1 MRRVILLAGLVVL
14 VLGLAGGGLYWWRV
28 ARFIESTDDA
38 FVQGD
43 ISVVSSK
50 VEGYVARLPVVDN
63 QVVRQGDV
71 LAVIDDRD
79 FRARVAEAEGAVAG
93 AEAAIAN
100 IDSQL
105 ALQDSEIKRVE
116 AALSSGEVEL
126 HHAQQDYGRAQ
137 SLVKSNWVSRE
148 RFDSTE
154 ADLHK
159 AEAALQERQAALVT
173 ERSRTAV
180 LTTQRRQAEATLTRE
195 EAMLRLARNNLDD
208 TQIRA
213 PIDGVV
219 GNKGVQVGQYVKAGT
234 QLLSIVPLAH
244 VYVVANFK
252 ETQLADMRPG
262 QHVDIKVDAFPGRTL
277 AGRVESFAPAS
288 GSQFSLLPAENATG
302 NFTKIVQRVPVRIAL
317 PAGGPLAGLLR
328 PGLSVTVTVETREAG
343 DGVVGTAQAH
353 SPPPPDPA
361 ATR

>member
-1 MRRVILLAGLVVL
+1 MRRFVLFAGLVVL

-43 ISVVSSK
+43 ISVVSPK

-63 QVVRQGDV
+63 QVVRQGD
-71 LAVIDDRD
+71 
-79 FRARVAEAEGAVAG
+79 VAG

-116 AALSSGEVEL
+116 AGLASGQVEL
-126 HHAQQDYGRAQ
+126 HHAQQDYDRAQ

>member
-1 MRRVILLAGLVVL
+1 MRRVVLLAGLVVL

-43 ISVVSSK
+43 ISVVSPK

-79 FRARVAEAEGAVAG
+79 FRAHVAEAEGAVAG

-105 ALQDSEIKRVE
+105 ALQESEIKRVE
-116 AALSSGEVEL
+116 ASLASGAVEL
-126 HHAQQDYGRAQ
+126 HHAQQDYDRAQ

-159 AEAALQERQAALVT
+159 AEAVLQERQAALVT

-180 LTTQRRQAEATLTRE
+180 LTTQRRQAEATLMRE

-208 TQIRA
+208 TEIRA

-252 ETQLADMRPG
+252 ETQLAGMRPG

-277 AGRVESFAPAS
+277 SGRIESFAPAS

-317 PAGGPLAGLLR
+317 PEGGPLAGLLR
-328 PGLSVTVTVETREAG
+328 PGLSVVVSVDTRTGPASG
-343 DGVVGTAQAH
+343 AASGLA
-353 SPPPPDPA
+353 A
-361 ATR
+361 ATAP

>member
-1 MRRVILLAGLVVL
+1 MRRLVLLAGLVVL

-28 ARFIESTDDA
+28 LRFIESTDDA

-43 ISVVSSK
+43 ISVVSPK
-50 VEGYVARLPVVDN
+50 VEGYVARLQVADN
-63 QVVRQGDV
+63 QIVRQGDV
-71 LAVIDDRD
+71 LVVIDDRD

-105 ALQDSEIKRVE
+105 ALQVSEIKRVE

-126 HHAQQDYGRAQ
+126 RHAQQDYGRTQ

-148 RFDSTE
+148 RFDSME

-159 AEAALQERQAALVT
+159 AEAALQERQAALVS
-173 ERSRTAV
+173 ERARTAV
-180 LTTQRRQAEATLTRE
+180 LTTQRRQAEATLMRE

-208 TQIRA
+208 TEIRA

-252 ETQLADMRPG
+252 ETQLAGMRPG
-262 QHVDIKVDAFPGRTL
+262 QHVDIEVDAFSGQTL
-277 AGRVESFAPAS
+277 AGRIESFAPAS

-317 PAGGPLAGLLR
+317 PERGPLAGLLR
-328 PGLSVTVTVETREAG
+328 PGMSVVVSVDTRTGPA
-343 DGVVGTAQAH
+343 
-353 SPPPPDPA
+353 PA
-361 ATR
+361 AASGLAAATAP